1 MLTLNA
7 ARVFR
12 YCDGTTRRDFLTVG
26 TLGLG
31 ALALPQLLAA
41 RAATAKADRPT
52 KDTSV
57 IWLWLAGGAPHIET
71 FDPKMDAPAEYR
83 SVTGEVKTNVPGIT
97 LGGNFPLMAR
107 HVDKLALVR
116 SFAHRNSG
124 HGGGTHW
131 VMTGYDNRAID
142 NGGLPTHPSI
152 GSVAAKARG
161 ANHPVTGMPTY
172 VGLRRIAGDAPA
184 WLGPAY
190 GPFSPFGQTRKNMT
204 LGTTLERLNDRRVL
218 LAGLD
223 RLRRDVDAS
232 GLMAGVDAFQTQA
245 FDLILGNAAQ
255 AFDADREP
263 ESVREKYGKRL
274 GRYLLTARR
283 LCEAG
288 CGFVTINYGGWDMH
302 SRIKR
307 GLDRR
312 APALDQAVSAF
323 LEDVHERGLTEKIL
337 LVITGEFG
345 RTPRVNRS
353 GGRDHWAPL
362 STLAL
367 AGGGLQMGGTVGESS
382 RKAELPKT
390 SPVSPQDLM
399 ATILHVLG
407 IDPKIQFVDQSG
419 RPVYMIEDGQPI
431 RELL

>member
-1 MLTLNA
+1 
-7 ARVFR
+7 
-12 YCDGTTRRDFLTVG
+12 
-26 TLGLG
+26 
-31 ALALPQLLAA
+31 
-41 RAATAKADRPT
+41 
-52 KDTSV
+52 
-57 IWLWLAGGAPHIET
+57 
-71 FDPKMDAPAEYR
+71 
-83 SVTGEVKTNVPGIT
+83 
-97 LGGNFPLMAR
+97 
-107 HVDKLALVR
+107 
-116 SFAHRNSG
+116 
-124 HGGGTHW
+124 
-131 VMTGYDNRAID
+131 
-142 NGGLPTHPSI
+142 
-152 GSVAAKARG
+152 
-161 ANHPVTGMPTY
+161 
-172 VGLRRIAGDAPA
+172 
-184 WLGPAY
+184 
-190 GPFSPFGQTRKNMT
+190 
-204 LGTTLERLNDRRVL
+204 
-218 LAGLD
+218 
-223 RLRRDVDAS
+223 
-232 GLMAGVDAFQTQA
+232 
-245 FDLILGNAAQ
+245 
-255 AFDADREP
+255 
-263 ESVREKYGKRL
+263 
-274 GRYLLTARR
+274 
-283 LCEAG
+283 
-288 CGFVTINYGGWDMH
+288 MH

-399 ATILHVLG
+399 ATIFHVLG